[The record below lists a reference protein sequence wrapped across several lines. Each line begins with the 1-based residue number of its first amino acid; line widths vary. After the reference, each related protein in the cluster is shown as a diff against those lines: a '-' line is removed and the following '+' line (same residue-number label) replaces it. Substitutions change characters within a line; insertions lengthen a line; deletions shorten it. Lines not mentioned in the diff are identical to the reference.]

1 MNLVELADRASLNP
15 RAVRFYIQRGL
26 LLPPAGLGRG
36 RHYSREHLDT
46 LVRIQE
52 LQAAGYSLDT
62 IGQILSGKTSEPP
75 TAHAAAPMRSR
86 ARPTMTAELW
96 TRLKLIPGVELHFDA
111 TRHQP
116 DAAALLALRE
126 AVRAAFAT
134 DQSDDDE
141 NNDDGGSTSETPKS
155 DTADERSDV

>member
-1 MNLVELADRASLNP
+1 
-15 RAVRFYIQRGL
+15 
-26 LLPPAGLGRG
+26 
-36 RHYSREHLDT
+36 
-46 LVRIQE
+46 
-52 LQAAGYSLDT
+52 
-62 IGQILSGKTSEPP
+62 
-75 TAHAAAPMRSR
+75 
-86 ARPTMTAELW
+86 MTAELW

-134 DQSDDDE
+134 DQSDEDE
-141 NNDDGGSTSETPKS
+141 NTDDGGSTSETSKS